1 MKSSVSEHCFFF
13 LFFFCFGAYK
23 LNKGHAYKTDIT
35 RTKLGS
41 PAFRPCMTLQ
51 CFQQQFWRNLALNIT
66 LQDLFSKISAKIWCF
81 FGFKHNFHQH
91 LMYVAYAY
99 HTWME
104 SCACQLNFDT
114 KMSGLAY
121 VPREQGILLT
131 VEKNPGPQPDTA
143 SYTKCACCTQSTF

>member
-1 MKSSVSEHCFFF
+1 M
-13 LFFFCFGAYK
+13 
-23 LNKGHAYKTDIT
+23 NT
-35 RTKLGS
+35 
-41 PAFRPCMTLQ
+41 TLQ
-51 CFQQQFWRNLALNIT
+51 Y
-66 LQDLFSKISAKIWCF
+66 LFSKISAKFGVF
-81 FGFKHNFHQH
+81 FGFKHNFHQT
-91 LMYVAYAY
+91 LIYVAYAY

-143 SYTKCACCTQSTF
+143 SYIDPHGSNNSRHGSLHL

>member
-1 MKSSVSEHCFFF
+1 
-13 LFFFCFGAYK
+13 
-23 LNKGHAYKTDIT
+23 
-35 RTKLGS
+35 
-41 PAFRPCMTLQ
+41 
-51 CFQQQFWRNLALNIT
+51 
-66 LQDLFSKISAKIWCF
+66 
-81 FGFKHNFHQH
+81 
-91 LMYVAYAY
+91 MYVAYAY

-143 SYTKCACCTQSTF
+143 SYILMEVNYCSKTEQTLDNWPYSSQGTGQSRSTET

>member
-1 MKSSVSEHCFFF
+1 MIFF
-13 LFFFCFGAYK
+13 L
-23 LNKGHAYKTDIT
+23 
-35 RTKLGS
+35 
-41 PAFRPCMTLQ
+41 
-51 CFQQQFWRNLALNIT
+51 
-66 LQDLFSKISAKIWCF
+66 KISAKIWCF

-121 VPREQGILLT
+121 VPKEQGILLT
-131 VEKNPGPQPDTA
+131 VRKNPCLQPDTA
-143 SYTKCACCTQSTF
+143 SYGVFQEPLQYRPDQAGETLVCSTKLC

>member
-1 MKSSVSEHCFFF
+1 M
-13 LFFFCFGAYK
+13 
-23 LNKGHAYKTDIT
+23 NT
-35 RTKLGS
+35 
-41 PAFRPCMTLQ
+41 TLQ
-51 CFQQQFWRNLALNIT
+51 Y
-66 LQDLFSKISAKIWCF
+66 LFSEFSAKFGVF
-81 FGFKHNFHQH
+81 FGFKHNFHQTVI
-91 LMYVAYAY
+91 YVAYAY

-143 SYTKCACCTQSTF
+143 SYGNFTSEKGRFGGEKFFISSL